1 MSKKDDKPTA
11 FKKAYRPKGK
21 GQGVGGGRP
30 EKISQE
36 KIDLICSYLK
46 NGEYVETAIALAD
59 VPKPTFYLWCKMGH
73 EKPKS
78 LYAKLIDA
86 VQRAQAEAERKD
98 LLYISKA
105 ASKQWQAAAWRLAR
119 RNPNRWADT
128 QSRVIANENETKPSN
143 EFKLA
148 YDLSDDEETE

>member
-1 MSKKDDKPTA
+1 MAKSEKATA
-11 FKKAYRPKGK
+11 FKKAYRKKSGA
-21 GQGVGGGRP
+21 GRP
-30 EKISQE
+30 LKLNEDVITR
-36 KIDLICSYLK
+36 ICSFLRH
-46 NGEYVETAIALAD
+46 GEYVETAIALAD
-59 VPKPTFYLWCKMGH
+59 VPKPTFYLWCKLGN

-78 LYAKLIDA
+78 IYAKLLDA
-86 VQRAQAEAERKD
+86 VQKAQADAERKD